1 MKDAPVIDLAG
12 KVAIVTGAG
21 RPRGV
26 GAAIARR
33 LAQAGASVVLTD
45 RNDHGLAEVAAAIAS
60 GGGRVATMAADIT
73 GEAEVEALI
82 NFAAGHFGSL
92 DIMVNNAGIGDLVG
106 SVENFSADAWDSVMA
121 VNMKG
126 AFLGI
131 KHAARHMIAC
141 GTAGRI
147 ISIGS
152 QASKSGISLMSAYA
166 ASKHGL
172 IGLTRSAAIDLG
184 KHGITV
190 NAVCPNHVP
199 NDLGDWQRET
209 LSAARGWSMEEY
221 WTRFRGR
228 VPLGRTG
235 SAADTANACLFLA
248 SDLASY
254 ITGEAMNVSGG
265 EEYH

>member
-1 MKDAPVIDLAG
+1 MTDAPALDLAG

-26 GAAIARR
+26 GASIAER
-33 LAQAGASVVLTD
+33 LAAAGAAVVLSD
-45 RNDHGLAEVAAAIAS
+45 RDQDGLGQAVETIAANSA
-60 GGGRVATMAADIT
+60 RVDSFAADISS
-73 GEAEVEALI
+73 EAEVEALI
-82 NFAAGHFGSL
+82 AFAGERFGRL
-92 DIMVNNAGIGDLVG
+92 DIMVNNAGIGDLIG
-106 SVENFSADAWDSVMA
+106 SVETFAADSWDQVMA
-121 VNMKG
+121 VNLKG
-126 AFLGI
+126 VFLGI
-131 KHAARHMIAC
+131 KHAALHMIAS

-190 NAVCPNHVP
+190 NAVCPNHIP
-199 NDLGDWQRET
+199 TDLGDWQRET

-221 WTRFRGR
+221 WSRFRGR
-228 VPLGRTG
+228 VPLGRVG
-235 SAADTANACLFLA
+235 SAIDTANACLFLA

>member
-1 MKDAPVIDLAG
+1 MTGALALDLSG
-12 KVAIVTGAG
+12 KVAVVTGAG
-21 RPRGV
+21 RPRGL
-26 GAAIARR
+26 GAGIASCF
-33 LAQAGASVVLTD
+33 AQAGAAVVISD
-45 RNDHGLAEVAAAIAS
+45 RAQAGLEEVADGIRTA
-60 GGGRVATMAADIT
+60 GGQVATFVADVT
-73 GEAEVEALI
+73 AERDVEALVA
-82 NFAAGHFGSL
+82 FADGFGPL
-92 DIMVNNAGIGDLVG
+92 DIMVNNAGVGDLIG
-106 SVENFSADAWDSVMA
+106 SVEQFPADDWDRVMA
-121 VNMKG
+121 VNLKG
-126 AFLGI
+126 VFLGI
-131 KHAARHMIAC
+131 KQASRRMIAA

-190 NAVCPNHVP
+190 NAVCPNHIP

-209 LSAARGWSMEEY
+209 LSAARGWTMEEY
-221 WTRFRGR
+221 WARFKGR

-235 SAADTANACLFLA
+235 NALDTAHACLFLA

-254 ITGEAMNVSGG
+254 ISGEAMNVSGG

>member
-1 MKDAPVIDLAG
+1 MVASPLDLSG
-12 KVAIVTGAG
+12 KVAIVTGAA

-33 LAQAGASVVLTD
+33 LAEAGAAVIVTD
-45 RNDHGLAEVAAAIAS
+45 QDPAGIAALVDAIVAAGLQAD
-60 GGGRVATMAADIT
+60 GFAADIT
-73 GEAEVEALI
+73 READVETLVA
-82 NFAAGHFGSL
+82 FVAERFGRL

-106 SVENFSADAWDSVMA
+106 SIESFSADAWDSVMA
-121 VNMKG
+121 VNLKG
-126 AFLGI
+126 VFLGI
-131 KHAARHMIAC
+131 KHAARHMIAT
-141 GTAGRI
+141 GMPGRI

-152 QASKSGISLMSAYA
+152 QASKSGISLMAAYS

-184 KHGITV
+184 KHRITV
-190 NAVCPNHVP
+190 NAVCPNHIP
-199 NDLGDWQRET
+199 TDLGDWQREN
-209 LSAARGWSMEEY
+209 LSAARGWSNEDY
-221 WTRFRGR
+221 WARFRAR

-235 SAADTANACLFLA
+235 QAGDTANACLFLA

-254 ITGEAMNVSGG
+254 ITGEALNVSGG